1 MYQSRILKSP
11 NLNNTIYFNAL
22 QILKIKFKNFN
33 FENKIDD
40 LKKLIDFMINKIN
53 TINEL
58 KIIFVII
65 DFLADNALNE
75 EIIIDDYK
83 RDKFISNY

>member
-1 MYQSRILKSP
+1 MYQSRILISP
-11 NLNNTIYFNAL
+11 NLNNRIYFNAL

-53 TINEL
+53 KLNSLLIL
-58 KIIFVII
+58 IF
-65 DFLADNALNE
+65 
-75 EIIIDDYK
+75 
-83 RDKFISNY
+83 